1 MPNGETSVSEAYN
14 SDGLNDL
21 ENCDNEPLFEDLG
34 SYNPDDIEPD
44 KLLDES
50 SLLSIQCGLE
60 NMGNTCYFNVILQVL
75 AHTPVLNDWILKKNH
90 RETFLFISL
99 KRFKENGEGKLHS
112 AIKYEEL
119 LKLDEWLSKDCLNT
133 ISDKETIYHLFAV
146 VIHSG
151 NNMTNGHYIC
161 YVKDEFTN
169 NWYEANDKLF
179 TKVDFKFDK
188 AESVY
193 LLCYERSDLNKTITL
208 DSMNEK
214 HISTMSINIPH
225 KPSITGEYK

>member
-1 MPNGETSVSEAYN
+1 MHICST
-14 SDGLNDL
+14 
-21 ENCDNEPLFEDLG
+21 PL
-34 SYNPDDIEPD
+34 
-44 KLLDES
+44 
-50 SLLSIQCGLE
+50 
-60 NMGNTCYFNVILQVL
+60 V
-75 AHTPVLNDWILKKNH
+75 
-90 RETFLFISL
+90 LFISL

>member
-1 MPNGETSVSEAYN
+1 
-14 SDGLNDL
+14 
-21 ENCDNEPLFEDLG
+21 
-34 SYNPDDIEPD
+34 
-44 KLLDES
+44 ES
-50 SLLSIQCGLE
+50 SSLSIQCGLE

-75 AHTPVLNDWILKKNH
+75 AHTPVLKDWILEKNH

-119 LKLDEWLSKDCLNT
+119 LNLDEWLSKDCLNT
-133 ISDKETIYHLFAV
+133 ISDKETIYYLFAV